1 MTEPVK
7 KWLMPIREAMQSQ
20 HTSEPTRGNA
30 ISRRTVLMAGAII
43 CVPFGHHLQAG
54 LAAVKHVVLLGDS
67 VFDNAAYVGRD
78 PDVRR
83 QLKDVLPKG
92 SQVTLAARDGAV
104 ITDVASQLHGL
115 PRDATHLIISVGG
128 NDALLASGVLEER
141 ATSVSHALEK
151 LAAIADRF
159 SRDYSS
165 MLGRAFAGALPMA
178 VCTIYEPRFPQ
189 LARRRV
195 AATAL
200 TLLND
205 CITREAFS
213 RRLTLIDLRL
223 ICDRDEDFTN
233 EIEPSASGGAKIAR
247 AIAEFASG
255 ASPSATVIGK
265 SSH

>member
-30 ISRRTVLMAGAII
+30 TSRRTVLMAGAII

-151 LAAIADRF
+151 LAAIA
-159 SRDYSS
+159 
-165 MLGRAFAGALPMA
+165 LGRLRAKLDARRALRFKGTGRTTRTPIRYRVVRPAMRCWRAWPMA
-178 VCTIYEPRFPQ
+178 CRVGREP
-189 LARRRV
+189 
-195 AATAL
+195 
-200 TLLND
+200 
-205 CITREAFS
+205 S
-213 RRLTLIDLRL
+213 RRAGH
-223 ICDRDEDFTN
+223 C
-233 EIEPSASGGAKIAR
+233 SQQVSGSR
-247 AIAEFASG
+247 
-255 ASPSATVIGK
+255 
-265 SSH
+265 